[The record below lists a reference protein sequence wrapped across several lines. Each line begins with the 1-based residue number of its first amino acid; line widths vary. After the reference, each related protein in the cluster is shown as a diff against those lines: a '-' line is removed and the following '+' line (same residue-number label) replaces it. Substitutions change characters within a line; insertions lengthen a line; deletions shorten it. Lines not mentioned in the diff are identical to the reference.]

1 MNGSTPAIT
10 FRAATAADLPAVLA
24 LLVEDVLGKDRER
37 LDAQAVAR
45 YEAAFQQIEGQSGNQ
60 ILLGV
65 RDSEIV
71 AMLQLTFIP
80 GLSHQ
85 GALRAQIESVRVK
98 GSERGK
104 GVGKLLFRHAIAL
117 SRDAGCAIVQLTTDR
132 RRPDAA
138 RFYEALGF
146 EPTHVG
152 MKLALSRAG

>member
-1 MNGSTPAIT
+1 
-10 FRAATAADLPAVLA
+10 
-24 LLVEDVLGKDRER
+24 
-37 LDAQAVAR
+37 
-45 YEAAFQQIEGQSGNQ
+45 
-60 ILLGV
+60 
-65 RDSEIV
+65 
-71 AMLQLTFIP
+71 
-80 GLSHQ
+80 
-85 GALRAQIESVRVK
+85 LRAQIESVRVK

-117 SRDAGCAIVQLTTDR
+117 SREAGCAIVQLTTDR